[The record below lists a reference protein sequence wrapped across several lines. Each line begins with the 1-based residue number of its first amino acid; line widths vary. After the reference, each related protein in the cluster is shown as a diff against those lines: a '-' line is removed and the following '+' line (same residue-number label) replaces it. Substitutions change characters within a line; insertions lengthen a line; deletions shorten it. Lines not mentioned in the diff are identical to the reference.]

1 MSIWNDIIEEFKDF
15 PQELRERLRQ
25 SELEREE
32 EIIQQER
39 ALSVLKATDA
49 FLEAEIPKESIIAL
63 LQKHWDLRQSEAEK
77 ALWQAE
83 NRAKRH

>member
-25 SELEREE
+25 SVLEQEE
-32 EIIQQER
+32 EIVQHER
-39 ALSVLKATDA
+39 RESVRKATNA
-49 FLEAEIPKESIIAL
+49 LLEAKVPKAKIIQL

-77 ALWQAE
+77 ALFIAE
-83 NRAKRH
+83 HRIKRD